1 MRVMV
6 GFRLEENFITVALD
20 EMRMEIKQ
28 EKIRRRVRD

>member
-1 MRVMV
+1 MRVTV